1 MFRQCRYWAA
11 TCFWALLALLFFGVL
26 IKSFACDAMTMLL
39 NTDSPS
45 SVHTAELRQTFLNT
59 WDWLNQTALTKGNM
73 LGLICGFAAYAVFL
87 LFFIS
92 PKVRHNLDWFMHFTH
107 ELTHT
112 LVALVFFRRIEE
124 FLVSGRDCHVKY
136 QKSRIGY
143 VPITLSPYC
152 IPIYTFMLFPFRF
165 FGYSPYMFVFDVMI
179 AFTYCF
185 HVHSF
190 IRYTRYSQSD
200 IEGCGLARSTAFIV
214 FVHCAVLALI
224 LSIPKG
230 GTINATCRVFW
241 EYPYQLVTNPVEY
254 FGNIVESFGEI
265 VKSFQKLL
273 HII

>member
-11 TCFWALLALLFFGVL
+11 TCFWALLAILFFGVL
-26 IKSFACDAMTMLL
+26 IKSLIDDAMPMWANSGLPTSFNLTEWPQKFRDL
-39 NTDSPS
+39 YSN
-45 SVHTAELRQTFLNT
+45 FLNS
-59 WDWLNQTALTKGNM
+59 ALINGNI
-73 LGLICGFAAYAVFL
+73 LGLLCGFAAYAVFL
-87 LFFIS
+87 LFLIS

-112 LVALVFFRRIEE
+112 LVALLFFRRIEE

-136 QKSRIGY
+136 QKSRFGY

-165 FGYSPYMFVFDVMI
+165 FGYAPFMFVFDVMI

-185 HVHSF
+185 HIHSF

-200 IEGCGLARSTAFIV
+200 IEGCGLARSTAFIA
-214 FVHCAVLALI
+214 FVHLAVLALI

-230 GTINATCRVFW
+230 GTINAACRVFW
-241 EYPYQLVTNPVEY
+241 EYPCQLVTNPVEY
-254 FGNIVESFGEI
+254 FGDIVEYFGKN
-265 VKSFQKLL
+265 VKPVLK
-273 HII
+273 